1 MVPEDF
7 TCNKGDGKNT
17 HIMKAFLS
25 HLGVCLHIIKYLT
38 CIFNQTTCYFN
49 VALEMRISYSTCEFL
64 F

>member
-1 MVPEDF
+1 
-7 TCNKGDGKNT
+7 
-17 HIMKAFLS
+17 MKPFLS

-38 CIFNQTTCYFN
+38 RIFNQTTCYLN